1 MRFTSQTTSE
11 GVSERLFTLG
21 HMPGVLW
28 SPADAAGSRP
38 LVLLGHGG
46 GQHKKAPGLV
56 ARARRY
62 VTACG
67 FAVAAIDAPG
77 HGDRPRTEPDA
88 RSVAGI
94 REPVAAGEPPRPQI
108 PPLNPAPAPP

>member
-1 MRFTSQTTSE
+1 MHFSSQTSSD
-11 GVSERLFTLG
+11 GIVERLFDLDG
-21 HMPGVLW
+21 VPGVLW
-28 SPADAAGSRP
+28 SPDGGAGSRP

-46 GQHKKAPGLV
+46 GGHKAGPGMA

-77 HGDRPRTEPDA
+77 FGARPRTERDEQF
-88 RSVAGI
+88 VADNQ
-94 REPVAAGEPPRPQI
+94 AAGRCRRPGRPPHRP
-108 PPLNPAPAPP
+108 A